1 MIDRTGESI
10 MRYYLLAFAIIV
22 IDQLTKWWVIANME
36 LRESITVIENFFYI
50 TSHRN
55 TGAAW
60 GILAGKMTFFYIITA
75 VVIVVICYY
84 IQKIAKDS
92 ALTGVALGLI
102 LGGAIGNFIDRLVHK
117 EVVDFFDVYLGS
129 YNYPIFN
136 IADSALVVG
145 VILVLIA
152 TLLDERNERR
162 KKA

>member
-1 MIDRTGESI
+1 
-10 MRYYLLAFAIIV
+10 MRYYLLAFVIII
-22 IDQLTKWWVIANME
+22 IDQLTKFWVVANME
-36 LRESITVIENFFYI
+36 LRESITVIENIFYI

-75 VVIVVICYY
+75 VVIVLICYY
-84 IQKIAKDS
+84 IQKFAKDS
-92 ALTGVALGLI
+92 LLTGLALGLI
-102 LGGAIGNFIDRLVHK
+102 LGGAVGNFIDRIVRK
-117 EVVDFFDVYLGS
+117 EVVDFFDVYIGS

-152 TLLDERNERR
+152 TILDERKQRR

>member
-1 MIDRTGESI
+1 
-10 MRYYLLAFAIIV
+10 MRYYLLAFVIII

-36 LRESITVIENFFYI
+36 LRESITVIENFFYL

-60 GILAGKMTFFYIITA
+60 GILEGKMLFFYIITV

-84 IQKIAKDS
+84 IQKFAKDS
-92 ALTGVALGLI
+92 ILTGIALGLI
-102 LGGAIGNFIDRLVHK
+102 LGGAVGNFIDRLFRK
-117 EVVDFFDVYLGS
+117 EVVDFFDVYLGN

-145 VILVLIA
+145 VIVVLIA
-152 TLLDERNERR
+152 TIVDERKQRR